1 MRRPTLATCPARFRE
16 RIHRRLPRP
25 RGDMPGGFRR
35 ASATGEL
42 AITGQWWDYPRTLAA
57 KHRGGF
63 AMTTDPMPKAKT
75 AHLIVREIDDETL
88 VYDMGRHAATC
99 LNEFA
104 AKVWRRCDGTTSV
117 ADIADTLGEDE
128 RTVWLALHRL
138 NKSKLLVEEIALPPD
153 MRTGK
158 TRREIAGQLGL
169 GAAVAA
175 VSSIVMT
182 TAAHASCRGFA
193 ASCTNSSQ
201 CCTGLRCFIYVA
213 PVGLCQ

>member
-1 MRRPTLATCPARFRE
+1 MIANNPL
-16 RIHRRLPRP
+16 
-25 RGDMPGGFRR
+25 
-35 ASATGEL
+35 
-42 AITGQWWDYPRTLAA
+42 
-57 KHRGGF
+57 
-63 AMTTDPMPKAKT
+63 PKAKT
-75 AHLIVREIDDETL
+75 EGLIVKVIDDETL
-88 VYDMGRHAATC
+88 VYDHGRATC

-117 ADIADTLGEDE
+117 AEIADALGEDE
-128 RTVWLALHRL
+128 RAVWLALHKL

-182 TAAHASCRGFA
+182 TAAHASCGGIEA
-193 ASCTNSSQ
+193 PCMTNAD
-201 CCTGLRCFIYVA
+201 CCTGLFCSSIINGA
-213 PVGLCQ
+213 CSLP

>member
-1 MRRPTLATCPARFRE
+1 MATNL
-16 RIHRRLPRP
+16 I
-25 RGDMPGGFRR
+25 
-35 ASATGEL
+35 
-42 AITGQWWDYPRTLAA
+42 
-57 KHRGGF
+57 
-63 AMTTDPMPKAKT
+63 PKAKT

-117 ADIADTLGEDE
+117 ADIADALGEDE
-128 RTVWLALHRL
+128 RAVWLALHQL
-138 NKSKLLVEEIALPPD
+138 TKSQLLTEAIALPPD

-158 TRREIAGQLGL
+158 TRRQIAGQLGR

-182 TAAHASCRGFA
+182 TAAHASCGARGALCFPPGGRM
-193 ASCTNSSQ
+193 
-201 CCTGLRCFIYVA
+201 CCAGLACDGIHCF
-213 PVGLCQ
+213 

>member
-1 MRRPTLATCPARFRE
+1 
-16 RIHRRLPRP
+16 
-25 RGDMPGGFRR
+25 
-35 ASATGEL
+35 
-42 AITGQWWDYPRTLAA
+42 
-57 KHRGGF
+57 
-63 AMTTDPMPKAKT
+63 MTTNPMPKAKT

-117 ADIADTLGEDE
+117 ADIADALGEDE
-128 RTVWLALHRL
+128 RAVWLALHQL
-138 NKSKLLVEEIALPPD
+138 TKSQLLTEAIALPPD

-158 TRREIAGQLGL
+158 TRRQIAGQLGL

-182 TAAHASCRGFA
+182 TAAHASCRGFGVP
-193 ASCTNSSQ
+193 CTNDSQ
-201 CCTGLRCFIYVA
+201 CCSGTCFLLPVA
-213 PVGLCQ
+213 GCT

>member
-1 MRRPTLATCPARFRE
+1 
-16 RIHRRLPRP
+16 
-25 RGDMPGGFRR
+25 
-35 ASATGEL
+35 
-42 AITGQWWDYPRTLAA
+42 
-57 KHRGGF
+57 
-63 AMTTDPMPKAKT
+63 MTTNPKAKT
-75 AHLIVREIDDETL
+75 ERLIVNVIDDETL

-117 ADIADTLGEDE
+117 AGIADALGEDE
-128 RTVWLALHRL
+128 RAVWLALHRL

-182 TAAHASCRGFA
+182 TAAHASCLTLDSA
-193 ASCTNSSQ
+193 CSSNGPQ
-201 CCTGLRCFIYVA
+201 CCPGLTCNTSFGFGFCSA
-213 PVGLCQ
+213 PD